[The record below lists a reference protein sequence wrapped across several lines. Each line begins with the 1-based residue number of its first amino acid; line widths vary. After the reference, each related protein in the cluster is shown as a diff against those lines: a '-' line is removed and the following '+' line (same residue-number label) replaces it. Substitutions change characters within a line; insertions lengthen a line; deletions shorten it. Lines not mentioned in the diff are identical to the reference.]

1 MKCSNCSFEDTK
13 VLESREIQDGR
24 SIRRRRVCTRCGYR
38 FTTYEKEEELPIQ
51 IQKKNGTFEQF
62 NKNKLVKAMQI
73 ACTKRPVPLT
83 KIESVVEDIEK
94 RLKDSGE
101 RIISSKQIG
110 DMTMCEL
117 KKLDRIAYVRFASI
131 YKDFKDTSDFSL
143 EVEDLGRSERENIL
157 NE

>member
-1 MKCSNCSFEDTK
+1 MKCSNCSYEDTK

-62 NKNKLVKAMQI
+62 DKAKLVKAMQI

-94 RLKDSGE
+94 RL
-101 RIISSKQIG
+101 ICQI
-110 DMTMCEL
+110 CL
-117 KKLDRIAYVRFASI
+117 YLQRF
-131 YKDFKDTSDFSL
+131 
-143 EVEDLGRSERENIL
+143 
-157 NE
+157 